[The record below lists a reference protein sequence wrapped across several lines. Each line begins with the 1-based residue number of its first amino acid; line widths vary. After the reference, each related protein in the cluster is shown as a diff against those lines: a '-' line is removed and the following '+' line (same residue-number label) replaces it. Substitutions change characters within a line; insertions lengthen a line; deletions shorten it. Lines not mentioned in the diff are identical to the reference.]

1 MSAPIANVCVAV
13 RLRPLNAREQ
23 LAGASE
29 LIHYSPHTSQIHAG
43 PEHCFQFDSVFGPDS
58 SQQELFSTL
67 VQPLLDSFLN
77 GYNCTILAYGQ
88 VKCFLK

>member
-1 MSAPIANVCVAV
+1 MSAPIANVRVAV

-67 VQPLLDSFLN
+67 VQPLLDSFLS

-88 VKCFLK
+88 VKCF